1 LAEAQKAV
9 EHQLA
14 HNSLHDSL
22 TGLPSRLLLLDRLGR
37 AVAAQARRGGL
48 VAVLGL
54 DLDRFKVVNDSLGRA
69 AGDELLVEVGKRL
82 VGAVREG
89 DTVARVGGD
98 EFVLLCDQEE
108 RQAAVC
114 VAERVLRALERPVR
128 VCGRDLR
135 LAASIGIAY
144 SDGGADPDD
153 LVRNADLAMYKAK
166 AQGGSRIEVFD
177 EAMNE
182 QAVSRLDLE
191 ADIRRAI
198 DEGQFRV
205 FYQPIVALKS
215 GAAVGVEALVRW
227 DHPDRG
233 LVSPADF
240 IPLAE
245 ETGLI
250 VPLGSWVLKEA
261 CREVAGWQQS
271 RPGTDPL
278 SLSVNVSARQLAD
291 ADLSKTVHSALE
303 DSGLR
308 PATLS
313 LEITESAV
321 MRDPEASAKVLRELK
336 LLGVGVCVDDFGTGY
351 SSMASLKKLPVDV
364 LKIDRTFVSGVDGG
378 PEDRAIV
385 AAVVHLAEALEL
397 DIVAEG
403 VERPTQAIELR
414 RLGCGYAQGF
424 DWSRP
429 LPAAEAR
436 QWLDAH
442 ALTPDAATSGV
453 SIGSH
458 RVLVADDQP
467 EHIAMVR
474 RVLERTG
481 AFTVV
486 AEASDGREAVALTA
500 LHQPELVV
508 LDIGMPSL
516 DGTQALPLIR
526 SASPATRILLFSG
539 DVSQATTD
547 DADAVLE
554 KGLAPHRLVNVLL
567 DLVARPEPKLELS
580 R

>member
-1 LAEAQKAV
+1 
-9 EHQLA
+9 
-14 HNSLHDSL
+14 
-22 TGLPSRLLLLDRLGR
+22 
-37 AVAAQARRGGL
+37 
-48 VAVLGL
+48 
-54 DLDRFKVVNDSLGRA
+54 
-69 AGDELLVEVGKRL
+69 
-82 VGAVREG
+82 
-89 DTVARVGGD
+89 
-98 EFVLLCDQEE
+98 
-108 RQAAVC
+108 
-114 VAERVLRALERPVR
+114 
-128 VCGRDLR
+128 
-135 LAASIGIAY
+135 
-144 SDGGADPDD
+144 
-153 LVRNADLAMYKAK
+153 
-166 AQGGSRIEVFD
+166 
-177 EAMNE
+177 
-182 QAVSRLDLE
+182 
-191 ADIRRAI
+191 
-198 DEGQFRV
+198 
-205 FYQPIVALKS
+205 
-215 GAAVGVEALVRW
+215 
-227 DHPDRG
+227 

-429 LPAAEAR
+429 LP
-436 QWLDAH
+436 
-442 ALTPDAATSGV
+442 TPSRPTRRRAVCQSGATECWWPTTSPSTLRWSAV
-453 SIGSH
+453 SWS
-458 RVLVADDQP
+458 AP
-467 EHIAMVR
+467 A
-474 RVLERTG
+474 
-481 AFTVV
+481 
-486 AEASDGREAVALTA
+486 
-500 LHQPELVV
+500 
-508 LDIGMPSL
+508 PS
-516 DGTQALPLIR
+516 R
-526 SASPATRILLFSG
+526 
-539 DVSQATTD
+539 
-547 DADAVLE
+547 
-554 KGLAPHRLVNVLL
+554 
-567 DLVARPEPKLELS
+567 LS
-580 R
+580 RRRPTAGRPSR